1 MQLRSNRPLESD
13 AEQRLVELLR
23 RTRTVQVAYLFGSG
37 AQGRLRFESDL
48 DIGVGSTHGP
58 LSSDEIHRI
67 GQEIAVVAGR
77 PADFV
82 DLTCASA
89 PVLRAALVKGRQLL
103 CADRGLLFAL
113 HRRLVYETEDF
124 LPYQRRLLDQRRLRW
139 TGT

>member
-23 RTRTVQVAYLFGSG
+23 RTRAVQVAYLFGSG

-48 DIGVGSTHGP
+48 DIGVGSTRGP
-58 LSSDEIHRI
+58 LSSAEIRNI
-67 GQEIAVVAGR
+67 GQEIAAVTGR
-77 PADFV
+77 PADVV

-103 CADRGLLFAL
+103 STDRGLLLAL

>member
-1 MQLRSNRPLESD
+1 MQPGSNRQLSPD
-13 AEQRLVELLR
+13 VEQRLVEYL
-23 RTRTVQVAYLFGSG
+23 TRSRLVQVAYLFGSG
-37 AQGRLRFESDL
+37 AQGRLRFGSDV
-48 DIGVGSTHGP
+48 DIGVGAARGP
-58 LSSDEIHRI
+58 LGPDEMRRI
-67 GQEIAVVAGR
+67 GEALAAIAGR
-77 PADFV
+77 PVDIV

-103 CADRGLLFAL
+103 VADRELLLGL